1 MALLAV
7 SHVGS
12 TALLVVVP
20 ATFTIGRMAPRPSLH
35 GRERE
40 GWGVEKGGEWRRVG
54 SGEGWGEVRGMGSGE
69 GWGEGM
75 RGEEGEVRSGE
86 RDGER
91 FER

>member
-1 MALLAV
+1 MGEVRERGEGGGGGEGEATLALLAV

-40 GWGVEKGGEWRRVG
+40 ER
-54 SGEGWGEVRGMGSGE
+54 S
-69 GWGEGM
+69 
-75 RGEEGEVRSGE
+75 GEEGC
-86 RDGER
+86 
-91 FER
+91 